1 MVGPYENNGSWSR
14 TGEICE
20 KSGLGAGRPA
30 AVSSEAVDPLFQRI
44 TFRDP
49 AGARKNIRSLEP
61 YLPENGLDTLERL
74 IRQVPD
80 PDSALNHLER
90 YAKTCSQP
98 LRQLFS
104 PVSRLRA
111 ALAIFS
117 HSHFLAETLFRH
129 PELLEWVLREEKLYR
144 VLSREEIRSDL
155 GWLDASS
162 SEADVARTLGRFKRM
177 HVLRIAMRDLLGL
190 ATLAEVTLE
199 LSNLADAILQGAQ
212 EQVQQQL
219 SQRFGRPLAPAES
232 GPIECEFAVLAL
244 GKLGALELNYS
255 SDIDLMFLYTHD
267 GETAGPIP
275 VANRDFATQLAHRLT
290 SVLCHRTVEGS
301 CYRIDLRLR
310 PEGSMGE
317 LVLPLRSMMQYYHRR
332 ARDWELQMLIKAR
345 PAAGSSQLGH
355 SFLKMV
361 EDLIYRTTTDFSTV
375 ERMAQTRDRIRRDL
389 GLRAKEGLNVKLARG
404 GIRDIEF
411 LVQCMQRLYGGRDP
425 WVRSGGTLYA
435 LHRLRDKGYLS
446 MPDYSKLN
454 AAYHYLRALEHRLQ
468 LEHDRQTHTIPN
480 KEDAQMLLHRRMHG
494 EASSRGVGPGML
506 GRVKSHLTN
515 VTEIYDR
522 VIGAQK
528 PTGTLPIS
536 EAAELPESE
545 EHIEKH
551 TAHSWRSQL
560 RHIEKHLPDLA
571 AIISSLPMR
580 WGRHH
585 FEHFINKVISMP
597 TLLAE
602 FEEQPRLMSC
612 VGDLIEHS
620 SFLAE
625 HLIRHPSDVRYLKT
639 IASEAGE
646 PTSGDEAR
654 SAGGRGTENESNET
668 QVPPELA
675 DLPESDAPL
684 LEKSEALRRYYR
696 RQMLQ
701 ILGESIH
708 NRHPIFSTLQKT
720 SDLADEVIRAAYEIS
735 VQEVC
740 RSSKQSR
747 PDHHLHVIAMGRL
760 GMREFDLGSDADL
773 VFALP
778 DDAVP
783 AKPFWT
789 SVVERLINVISSY
802 TQEGLIFT
810 IDTRLRPM
818 GRDGELVQTE
828 SSFKRYFAEKAEAW
842 EGIAYMKARAVAGD
856 LQRGTGFLSELQEV
870 DWHRYG
876 TSSHLGPMLVAMR
889 QKLDEEQGQTHP
901 FKAGAGGY
909 YDIDFILMY
918 LRLRDAG
925 LFFRSLNTP
934 QRIEI
939 LRTSHSLT
947 TSQAETIAR
956 LAVFFRSLDHGIR
969 VSAGPTNRIPT
980 SRSQLEMA
988 TELLGRWSGVR
999 LHGESLA
1006 DLVAQVR
1013 TETRRLFSQ
1022 IFTATDSPTAAD

>member
-1 MVGPYENNGSWSR
+1 
-14 TGEICE
+14 
-20 KSGLGAGRPA
+20 
-30 AVSSEAVDPLFQRI
+30 
-44 TFRDP
+44 
-49 AGARKNIRSLEP
+49 
-61 YLPENGLDTLERL
+61 
-74 IRQVPD
+74 
-80 PDSALNHLER
+80 
-90 YAKTCSQP
+90 
-98 LRQLFS
+98 
-104 PVSRLRA
+104 
-111 ALAIFS
+111 
-117 HSHFLAETLFRH
+117 
-129 PELLEWVLREEKLYR
+129 
-144 VLSREEIRSDL
+144 
-155 GWLDASS
+155 
-162 SEADVARTLGRFKRM
+162 M
-177 HVLRIAMRDLLGL
+177 HVLRIALRDLLGL

-219 SQRFGRPLAPAES
+219 LQRFGRPLAPAES

-275 VANRDFATQLAHRLT
+275 VSNRDFATQLAHRLT
-290 SVLCHRTVEGS
+290 SVLSHRTVEGS

-317 LVLPLRSMMQYYHRR
+317 LVLPLKSMMQYYHRR

-345 PAAGSSQLGH
+345 PAAGSSALGH

-361 EDLIYRTTTDFSTV
+361 EDLIYQTTTDFSTV
-375 ERMAQTRDRIRRDL
+375 ERMAQTRDRIRQDL
-389 GLRAKEGLNVKLARG
+389 GLRAKGGLNVKLARG

-480 KEDAQMLLHRRMHG
+480 KEEAQMLLHRRMHG
-494 EASSRGVGPGML
+494 EASSRGFGPGLL

-528 PTGTLPIS
+528 PSSTLPIS
-536 EAAELPESE
+536 EAAELLETE

-571 AIISSLPMR
+571 PIISSLPMR
-580 WGRHH
+580 WGSHH
-585 FEHFINKVISMP
+585 FEHFIDKVISMP
-597 TLLAE
+597 SLLAE

-620 SFLAE
+620 PFLAE
-625 HLIRHPSDVRYLKT
+625 HLIRHPSDVRYLKA
-639 IASEAGE
+639 IVNAASGSAH
-646 PTSGDEAR
+646 GDRTR
-654 SAGGRGTENESNET
+654 SANGFGPEKESNDFQLHPDLEG
-668 QVPPELA
+668 LA
-675 DLPESDAPL
+675 ESHAPM
-684 LEKSEALRRYYR
+684 SERCESLRRHYR
-696 RQMLQ
+696 VQMLQ
-701 ILGESIH
+701 ILGESVY
-708 NRHPIFSTLQKT
+708 NRCPIFSTLERT
-720 SDLADEVIRAAYEIS
+720 SDLADQVIRAAYEVS
-735 VQEVC
+735 LQEAS
-740 RSSKQSR
+740 RSTGRSR

-783 AKPFWT
+783 EKPFWT

-802 TQEGLIFT
+802 TREGIMFT
-810 IDTRLRPM
+810 VDTRLRPM

-828 SSFKRYFAEKAEAW
+828 SSFKRYFAERAEAW

-856 LQRGTGFLSELQEV
+856 LHRGTRFLSELQEV

-876 TSSHLGPMLVAMR
+876 MSSNLGPMLVTMR
-889 QKLDEEQGQTHP
+889 QKLEEEQGQTHP

-934 QRIEI
+934 ERIEV
-939 LRTSHSLT
+939 LQTTHSLT
-947 TSQAETIAR
+947 KSQAETLAR

-969 VSAGPTNRIPT
+969 VSAGPTNRMPT

-988 TELLGRWSGVR
+988 QELLGRWSGVR
-999 LHGESLA
+999 PYERPLA
-1006 DLVAQVR
+1006 DLVAQVH
-1013 TETRRLFSQ
+1013 TETRQLFSQ
-1022 IFTATDSPTAAD
+1022 IFAETDSPTAAD